1 MYKVCL
7 CAGCIKDLDEY
18 YPYLVPREELEIT
31 EVPLE
36 ECDNYGPNLID
47 YNERLEARNLGS

>member
-1 MYKVCL
+1 MYKVHL

-18 YPYLVPREELEIT
+18 YPYLVPREELDIT

-36 ECDNYGPNLID
+36 QCDNYNLDD
-47 YNERLEARNLGS
+47 YNERLAKRNKEAT